1 MDKHGPALHVLLF
14 YWCVLLIDV
23 TSMRLGRFLDR
34 AFARKRR
41 EPRRRSGERLRFF
54 IRKSS

>member
-23 TSMRLGRFLDR
+23 TSVRLGRFLDR
-34 AFARKRR
+34 TFARKRR
-41 EPRRRSGERLRFF
+41 EPRSRSGERFRIF

>member
-23 TSMRLGRFLDR
+23 TSVRLGRFLDR
-34 AFARKRR
+34 TFVRKRR
-41 EPRRRSGERLRFF
+41 EPRRHSSEQVQVF
-54 IRKSS
+54 IRNSS